1 MATQNNLRKSV
12 RSKLKGGAAGPNVL
26 SGSLNPVS
34 LDIPLLLD
42 RLSYRYPSLL
52 VDAVTEHEPGSRM
65 VAVKNVTVNEEYFQ
79 GHFPGTPLMP
89 GVMMIE
95 SLAQVATLLLLSDD
109 SHGGVKDAR
118 AVLRRVDNAKFRRQ
132 VLPGDQLKLEVVV
145 RRRSTEEAVVYGVA
159 KTGEFIVAQTD
170 LLIGFEFGAVE
181 IHSTAIV
188 HPEAVVG
195 EGSVIGPHA
204 VIGQGVRLGKR
215 CRIGASAVLDGD
227 TEIGDDC
234 QFFPFT
240 SVGLIPQ
247 DLKFQGEQTRLTIGH
262 RNVFREGVT
271 VHRGTRGGGALTLVG
286 NDNVFMAYAHVAHD
300 CIIGNRNIFG
310 NGATLGGHVVVED
323 ETAVSAYS
331 GVHQFCRIGR
341 QAFVG
346 GYSVITKDAVPYGK
360 TVGNRARIYG
370 LNTIGLVRR
379 NCSPETVVKLK
390 KAYRYLLQSKL
401 NTTHALLRIE
411 NDPDLK
417 CQEVDY
423 LLAFIRTSKRG
434 VNLRRPSRRM
444 DPVVVDE

>member
-1 MATQNNLRKSV
+1 MVTQNNLRKSE
-12 RSKLKGGAAGPNVL
+12 RSVSGSDTAGPEASSDSL
-26 SGSLNPVS
+26 SPGS

-52 VDAVTEHEPGSRM
+52 VDAVMEHEPGSRM

-109 SHGGVKDAR
+109 SHDGVSNAR
-118 AVLRRVDNAKFRRQ
+118 AVLRRVENAKFRRQ
-132 VLPGDQLKLEVVV
+132 VLPGDQLNLEVVV
-145 RRRSTEEAVVYGVA
+145 RKRTTEEAVVYGIA
-159 KTGEFIVAQTD
+159 KTSEFVVAQTD
-170 LLIGFEFGAVE
+170 LLIGFEYGPAEVHE
-181 IHSTAIV
+181 TAIV
-188 HPEAVVG
+188 HPGAVIG
-195 EGSVIGPHA
+195 SGSVIGPHA
-204 VIGQGVRLGKR
+204 VIGQGVRLGER
-215 CRIGASAVLDGD
+215 CRVGASAVLDGD

-247 DLKFQGEQTRLTIGH
+247 DLKFRGEQTRLVIGH

-271 VHRGTRGGGALTLVG
+271 VHRGTRGGGGLTLIG
-286 NDNVFMAYAHVAHD
+286 DDNVFMAYAHVAHD

-323 ETAVSAYS
+323 EAAVSAYS
-331 GVHQFCRIGR
+331 GVHQFCRVGR

-379 NCSPETVVKLK
+379 HCSQETIAKLK

-411 NDPDLK
+411 SDPELK
-417 CQEVDY
+417 CPEVDY

-444 DPVVVDE
+444 EPAIVDE

>member
-1 MATQNNLRKSV
+1 MVTQNNLRKSE
-12 RSKLKGGAAGPNVL
+12 RSVSGSDTAGPEASLDSL
-26 SGSLNPVS
+26 SPGS

-52 VDAVTEHEPGSRM
+52 VDAVMEHEPGSRM

-109 SHGGVKDAR
+109 SHDGVSNAR
-118 AVLRRVDNAKFRRQ
+118 AVLRRVENAKFRRQ
-132 VLPGDQLKLEVVV
+132 VLPGDQLNLEVVV
-145 RRRSTEEAVVYGVA
+145 RKRTTEEAVVYGVA
-159 KTGEFIVAQTD
+159 KTSEFVVAQTD
-170 LLIGFEFGAVE
+170 LLIGFEYGPAEVHE
-181 IHSTAIV
+181 TAIV
-188 HPEAVVG
+188 HPGAVIG
-195 EGSVIGPHA
+195 SGSVIGPHA
-204 VIGQGVRLGKR
+204 VIGQGVRLGER
-215 CRIGASAVLDGD
+215 CRVGASAVLDGD

-247 DLKFQGEQTRLTIGH
+247 DLKFRGEQTRLVIGH

-271 VHRGTRGGGALTLVG
+271 VHRGTRGGGGLTLIG
-286 NDNVFMAYAHVAHD
+286 DDNVFMAYAHVAHD

-323 ETAVSAYS
+323 EAAVSAYS
-331 GVHQFCRIGR
+331 GVHQFCRVGR

-379 NCSPETVVKLK
+379 HCSQETVAKLK

-411 NDPDLK
+411 SDPELK
-417 CQEVDY
+417 CPEVDY

-444 DPVVVDE
+444 EPAIVDE

>member
-1 MATQNNLRKSV
+1 MVTQNNLRKSE
-12 RSKLKGGAAGPNVL
+12 RSVSGSDTAGPEASLDSL
-26 SGSLNPVS
+26 SPGA

-52 VDAVTEHEPGSRM
+52 VDAVMEHEPGSRM

-109 SHGGVKDAR
+109 SHDGVSNAR
-118 AVLRRVDNAKFRRQ
+118 AVLRRVENAKFRRQ
-132 VLPGDQLKLEVVV
+132 VLPGDQLNLEVVV
-145 RRRSTEEAVVYGVA
+145 RKRTTEEAVVYGVA
-159 KTGEFIVAQTD
+159 KTSEFVVAQTD
-170 LLIGFEFGAVE
+170 LLIGFEYGPAEVHE
-181 IHSTAIV
+181 TAIV
-188 HPEAVVG
+188 HPGAVIG
-195 EGSVIGPHA
+195 SGSVIGPHA
-204 VIGQGVRLGKR
+204 VIGQGVRLGER
-215 CRIGASAVLDGD
+215 CRVGASAVLDGD

-247 DLKFQGEQTRLTIGH
+247 DLKFRGEQTRLVIGH

-271 VHRGTRGGGALTLVG
+271 VHRGTRGGGGLTLIG
-286 NDNVFMAYAHVAHD
+286 DDNVFMAYAHVAHD

-323 ETAVSAYS
+323 EAAVSAYS
-331 GVHQFCRIGR
+331 GVHQFCRVGR

-379 NCSPETVVKLK
+379 HCSQETVAKLK

-411 NDPDLK
+411 SDPELK
-417 CQEVDY
+417 CPEVDY

-444 DPVVVDE
+444 EPAIVDE

>member
-1 MATQNNLRKSV
+1 MVTQNNLRKSERPV
-12 RSKLKGGAAGPNVL
+12 SGSDTAGPEASSDSL
-26 SGSLNPVS
+26 SPGS

-52 VDAVTEHEPGSRM
+52 VDAVMEHEPGSRM

-109 SHGGVKDAR
+109 SHEGVRNAR

-132 VLPGDQLKLEVVV
+132 VLPGDQLNLEVVV
-145 RRRSTEEAVVYGVA
+145 RKRSTEEAVVYGVA
-159 KTGEFIVAQTD
+159 KTSEFVVAQTD
-170 LLIGFEFGAVE
+170 LLIGFEYGPAEV
-181 IHSTAIV
+181 HDTAIV
-188 HPEAVVG
+188 HPGAVIG

-204 VIGQGVRLGKR
+204 VIGQGVRLGER
-215 CRIGASAVLDGD
+215 CRVGASAVLDGD
-227 TEIGDDC
+227 TEIGDGC
-234 QFFPFT
+234 EFFPFT

-247 DLKFQGEQTRLTIGH
+247 DLKFQGEQTRLVIGH

-271 VHRGTRGGGALTLVG
+271 VHRGTRGGGGLTLIG
-286 NDNVFMAYAHVAHD
+286 DDNVFMAYAHVAHD

-323 ETAVSAYS
+323 EAAVSAYS
-331 GVHQFCRIGR
+331 GVHQFCRVGR

-379 NCSPETVVKLK
+379 DCSPATVIKLK

-411 NDPDLK
+411 SDPELK
-417 CQEVDY
+417 CPEVDY

-444 DPVVVDE
+444 EQVVVDE

>member
-1 MATQNNLRKSV
+1 MES
-12 RSKLKGGAAGPNVL
+12 GAVGPNVL
-26 SGSLNPVS
+26 SKSMHPVS

-52 VDAVTEHEPGSRM
+52 VDVVTEHEPGSRM

-109 SHGGVKDAR
+109 SHNGDRNVR

-132 VLPGDQLKLEVVV
+132 VLPGDQLNLEVVV
-145 RRRSTEEAVVYGVA
+145 RKRSTKEAVVYGVA
-159 KTGEFIVAQTD
+159 KAGEFIVAQTD
-170 LLIGFEFGAVE
+170 LLIEFEYGVSE
-181 IHSTAIV
+181 IHDTAIV
-188 HPEAVVG
+188 HPGAVIG
-195 EGSVIGPHA
+195 AGSVIGPHA
-204 VIGQGVRLGKR
+204 VIGQGVRLGER
-215 CRIGASAVLDGD
+215 SRIGASAVLDGD

-234 QFFPFT
+234 RFFPFT

-247 DLKFQGEQTRLTIGH
+247 DLKFRGEQTRLVIGH

-271 VHRGTRGGGALTLVG
+271 VHRGTRGGGGLTLIG
-286 NDNVFMAYAHVAHD
+286 DDNVFMAYAHVAHD

-323 ETAVSAYS
+323 EAAVSAYS
-331 GVHQFCRIGR
+331 GVHQFCRVGR

-379 NCSPETVVKLK
+379 ACSPETVAKLK

-411 NDPDLK
+411 SDPELQ
-417 CQEVDY
+417 CPEVDY